1 MHLEPCALHCDASHR
16 IAFHRVPPRRTNSSQ
31 EELPL
36 HALRLRKLALGAC
49 RRELELSRSHPL
61 GCSVGALEL
70 AGQLTSRPP
79 SCRPEGVGA
88 GSVSGSLFD
97 SFQESHSGSHSGSIL
112 GRFWVPFWVHFEAR
126 IKVETKRE
134 PEAYKQQRRTLKQ
147 RKERRRHVL
156 HRTASHRVSSHRS
169 ATRRN
174 PSHFWKLHRSASHR
188 TQRSAPRRLPEH
200 CESGISESG

>member
-1 MHLEPCALHCDASHR
+1 MRHHAGLRPDVYSENFCFLLR
-16 IAFHRVPPRRTNSSQ
+16 ISAYNWQF
-31 EELPL
+31 
-36 HALRLRKLALGAC
+36 RLSTFTEARMGSL

-61 GCSVGALEL
+61 GCSVGALVP

-79 SCRPEGVGA
+79 SCRPEGVRA
-88 GSVSGSLFD
+88 GSVSPGVCGSLFD
-97 SFQESHSGSHSGSIL
+97 SFQESHSGSISGP
-112 GRFWVPFWVHFEAR
+112 FWVPFWVHFEAR

-200 CESGISESG
+200 CESGITESG